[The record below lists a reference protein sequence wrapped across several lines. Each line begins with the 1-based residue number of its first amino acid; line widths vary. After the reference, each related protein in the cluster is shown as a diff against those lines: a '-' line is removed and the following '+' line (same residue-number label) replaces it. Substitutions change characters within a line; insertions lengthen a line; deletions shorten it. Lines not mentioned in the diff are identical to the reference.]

1 MNKLLLAALM
11 IVVCVGNI
19 GCSSSQYEIVD
30 GKMIIEKRSFK
41 AKERCDLEIKSDK
54 PLLVGFSTDIPHDV
68 ASAMFDRA
76 RATGDSSKS
85 RSARVKSTAGPWVG
99 SLHGGAIEMPSE
111 DGIIKFEFINLLNH
125 DQEFTVYAKVD

>member
-1 MNKLLLAALM
+1 MHKFLLVTM
-11 IVVCVGNI
+11 IVVAFV

-41 AKERCDLEIKSDK
+41 AKEKCDFEIKSEK
-54 PLLVGFSTDIPHDV
+54 PLIVGFSTEIPPDV
-68 ASAMFDRA
+68 ESAMFDRA
-76 RATGDSSKS
+76 RAKGNSSMS
-85 RSARVKSTAGPWVG
+85 RSARVKSVAGPWVG

-111 DGIIKFEFINLLNH
+111 NGVIKFEFINLLNR